1 LAADVRDILRTAQAS
16 LAEPADAQAVF
27 KDFYY
32 YVFEYRNKVLSACE
46 RRDLMA
52 ARSAAFRMQEQ
63 ICQLMNKVDNGFYPT
78 DFNLLGEY
86 LGGYQKAGLPDLLE
100 PAARGDFET
109 LAQRVQELDETVQE
123 WFAEHSIALNILETE
138 DDLRRFLNQRDPV

>member
-1 LAADVRDILRTAQAS
+1 
-16 LAEPADAQAVF
+16 
-27 KDFYY
+27 
-32 YVFEYRNKVLSACE
+32 
-46 RRDLMA
+46 
-52 ARSAAFRMQEQ
+52 MQEQ
-63 ICQLMNKVDNGFYPT
+63 ICQLMNKVENGFYPN

-86 LGGYQKAGLPDLLE
+86 LGGYQKAGFPDLLE

-123 WFAEHSIALNILETE
+123 WFAKHSIALNILETE